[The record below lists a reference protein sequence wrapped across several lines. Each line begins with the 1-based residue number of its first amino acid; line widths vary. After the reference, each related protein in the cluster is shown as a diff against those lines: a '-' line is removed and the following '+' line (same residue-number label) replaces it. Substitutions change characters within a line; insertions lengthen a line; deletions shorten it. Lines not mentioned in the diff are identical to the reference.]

1 MAWQNIKQY
10 DKEHCK
16 LMPQKYFSIHG
27 HFYQPPRVDPSTDQ
41 IPQEAG
47 AQPFPNWTE
56 RIYHECYLPNAK
68 KGNFEKISFN
78 FGPTLTTWLAEHH
91 PETYAEIINQENKV
105 FKAYGISNAM
115 AQPYFHVILPLISRR
130 EKETLVHWGIHEFKA
145 CFGHPPQGM
154 WLPETAVDLESLQVL
169 ADNGI
174 QFTILAPWQA
184 KDPSLD
190 ITQPYRIRLQNEKEI
205 IVFFY
210 NDFLSSE
217 ISFNTSATMEADKFV
232 SDWLIPQYKDLHSN
246 RAQLFLAASDGELYG
261 HHMPEREEFLA
272 YLLDHSLKEI
282 NFQHTF
288 PAQWLQLHPANQYAE
303 INENTSWS
311 CHHGIQR
318 WKNVCGDAPKAFW
331 KAPLRRF
338 LDRLALSLDEKYSEF
353 TKEYISD
360 PWSLRDAYIEVLL
373 GLISVEELISK
384 HAKKPINENEIGMIT
399 RMLKSQYERL
409 RMHSSDAWFFFD
421 FASIEPLNG
430 LKYAA
435 HAVWLVRSVTGEDV
449 STNLLSELAKAVSVE
464 SELTGDAAFRTAL
477 ALYE

>member
-1 MAWQNIKQY
+1 
-10 DKEHCK
+10 
-16 LMPQKYFSIHG
+16 
-27 HFYQPPRVDPSTDQ
+27 
-41 IPQEAG
+41 
-47 AQPFPNWTE
+47 
-56 RIYHECYLPNAK
+56 
-68 KGNFEKISFN
+68 
-78 FGPTLTTWLAEHH
+78 
-91 PETYAEIINQENKV
+91 
-105 FKAYGISNAM
+105 M
-115 AQPYFHVILPLISRR
+115 AQPYFHAIMPLISRR
-130 EKETLVHWGIHEFKA
+130 EKETLVHWGIDEFKA

-154 WLPETAVDLESLQVL
+154 WLPETAVDLESLEVL
-169 ADNGI
+169 ADHGI

-190 ITQPYRIRLQNEKEI
+190 ITQPYRIRLQNDKEI
-205 IVFFY
+205 TAFFY
-210 NDFLSSE
+210 NGFLSSE
-217 ISFNTSATMEADKFV
+217 ISFNTSATMDADKFV
-232 SDWLIPQYKDLHSN
+232 SDWLIPQFKEMHRDH
-246 RAQLFLAASDGELYG
+246 AQLIMAASDGELYG

-272 YLLDHSLKEI
+272 YLLDHSLKEFD
-282 NFQHTF
+282 FQPTF
-288 PAQWLQLHPANQYAE
+288 PAQWLQSHPANQYTE

-338 LDRLALSLDEKYSEF
+338 LDRLAVSLDEKYN
-353 TKEYISD
+353 
-360 PWSLRDAYIEVLL
+360 V
-373 GLISVEELISK
+373 
-384 HAKKPINENEIGMIT
+384 NENEIMMIT
-399 RMLKSQYERL
+399 RMLESQYERL

-449 STNLLSELAKAVSVE
+449 STNLLSELSKAVSVE